1 MHSELTVIGYYVVV
15 LAGAAIV
22 VAGTVWLTRKSKL
35 SLGVNLSLLF
45 SAGIAAIGFLDSARV
60 VPPGTYRVMTL
71 IMAWLMCVAIVLIKE
86 NGQEVQPRVKKLAIA
101 LAIGLSLA
109 IVHQVFV

>member
-1 MHSELTVIGYYVVV
+1 MPSDVSIIGYYAVA

-22 VAGTVWLTRKSKL
+22 VAGTVWLTRKNRL

-60 VPPGTYRVMTL
+60 VPPGAYRVMTL
-71 IMAWLMCVAIVLIKE
+71 IMAWLMCVAIVLVKE

-101 LAIGLSLA
+101 LAIVLSLA